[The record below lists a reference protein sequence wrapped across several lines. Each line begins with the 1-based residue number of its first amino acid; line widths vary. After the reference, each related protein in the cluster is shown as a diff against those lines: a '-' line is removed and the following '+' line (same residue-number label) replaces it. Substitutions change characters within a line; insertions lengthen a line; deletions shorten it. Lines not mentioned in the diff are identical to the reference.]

1 MIKKI
6 MIVDDDPDIITSIKV
21 GLNVLTNKY
30 EITSA
35 NTGKECIDL
44 LKNEEVAN
52 PDLILLDI
60 MMPDINGWDILD
72 LIRNNRI
79 WKDIPIVFITALDD
93 EETIEKG
100 IKTNSYCIRK
110 PFRIEE
116 LKETIDKVLE
126 GDRIKDKI
134 F

>member
-1 MIKKI
+1 MTKKI

-21 GLNVLTNKY
+21 GLTVLTNKY

-35 NTGKECIDL
+35 NNGKECIDL
-44 LKNEEVAN
+44 LKNEEVEN
-52 PDLILLDI
+52 PDLIVLDI
-60 MMPDINGWDILD
+60 MMPDINGWDVLD
-72 LIRNNRI
+72 IIKNNRL

-93 EETIEKG
+93 EDTIERG
-100 IKTNSYCIRK
+100 VKTNLYCIRK

-116 LKETIDKVLE
+116 LKETIEKVLE
-126 GDRIKDKI
+126 GDNVKNKM

>member
-1 MIKKI
+1 MTKKI

-35 NTGKECIDL
+35 NTGKECIDK
-44 LKNEEVAN
+44 LKNEDIEN
-52 PDLILLDI
+52 PDLIVLDI
-60 MMPDINGWDILD
+60 MMPDISGWDILD
-72 LIRNNRI
+72 IIKNNRI
-79 WKDIPIVFITALDD
+79 WKEIPIVFITALDD

-116 LKETIDKVLE
+116 LKETIEKVLE
-126 GDRIKDKI
+126 GDRVKETI